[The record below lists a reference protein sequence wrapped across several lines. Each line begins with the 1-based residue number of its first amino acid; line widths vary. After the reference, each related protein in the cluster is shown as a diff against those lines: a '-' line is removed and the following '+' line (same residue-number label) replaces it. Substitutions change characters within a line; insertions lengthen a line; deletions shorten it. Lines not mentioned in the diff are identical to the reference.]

1 MTTLFILIFFAL
13 SPLELEQAGKLPE
26 AGAAWEE
33 EGNLSGQIRV
43 MGRLI
48 EEAIYSGDGRR
59 AAVLSLELQ
68 SICRDEDLKNFWD
81 ARIAWISGL
90 SSYASEK
97 LNAMSPDDPWLFH
110 RAHGLAALFRDD
122 AETAVEELTLS
133 IASASTSRKAFWSA
147 IDLCSAYLALGKYE
161 HALYLSRLIHTH
173 FPGDAL
179 GDVMYGLCLQVTG
192 QFAESSGVLASV
204 DSTNTTAGLLAR
216 SIMEGFE
223 Q

>member
-1 MTTLFILIFFAL
+1 MTILIFLILTAL
-13 SPLELEQAGKLPE
+13 SPLELEQAGRLPE

-33 EGNLSGQIRV
+33 EENLPGQIRI

-48 EEAIYSGDGRR
+48 EEAIYTGDGRR

-68 SICRDEDLKNFWD
+68 SVCRDEDLLNFWD

-90 SSYASEK
+90 SGYASEK
-97 LNAMSPDDPWLFH
+97 LYSMSPDDPWLFH

-122 AETAVEELTLS
+122 GETAVEELILS

-147 IDLCSAYLALGKYE
+147 IDLCSAYLALGKYQD
-161 HALYLSRLIHTH
+161 ALYLSRLLHIQ

-179 GDVMYGLCLQVTG
+179 GDVMYGLSLQVTG
-192 QFAESSGVLASV
+192 QFGESSGVLTSV
-204 DSTNTTAGLLAR
+204 DSTNTAAGLLAR